1 MYGKKKN
8 IVINEHFTY
17 FKITYMSWQ
26 EIKSSARILFIID
39 YCSFLKKNLLTVF
52 CQWVIQFYL
61 KKLEKLQL
69 LLNLRR
75 KISLLNEC
83 SWFLVF
89 HMVHWALWYWITM
102 CHHRYVSQNIFF
114 NPYNPSAKAPRLIR
128 MI

>member
-89 HMVHWALWYWITM
+89 RMVHWALWYWITM
-102 CHHRYVSQNIFF
+102 CHYRYVPQNKFF
-114 NPYNPSAKAPRLIR
+114 NPYKPSAKAPRLIR